1 MKSLVFKSA
10 MTLGQ
15 GFFYFTGAMSKK
27 EECMVDKAYVMAGV
41 IILSEVIL
49 AIGLFWAVET
59 HLV

>member
-1 MKSLVFKSA
+1 

-15 GFFYFTGAMSKK
+15 GLFYFTGAMSKK
-27 EECMVDKAYVMAGV
+27 EECMIDKAYVMAGV

>member
-1 MKSLVFKSA
+1 
-10 MTLGQ
+10 
-15 GFFYFTGAMSKK
+15 
-27 EECMVDKAYVMAGV
+27 MVDKAYVMAGV